1 MYIFFKK
8 CRFLSIE
15 FIYFRV
21 DSTTASDDLNDTD
34 DDAGC
39 WLFGG
44 ATFLLALDGR
54 ECSETAVAGE
64 PVFPDSRPAV
74 HFGSGGLIM
83 KHIFF
88 FKKGRGLNLSVVK
101 ECIRAIHAS
110 SRHNESENIKS
121 VGII

>member
-1 MYIFFKK
+1 M
-8 CRFLSIE
+8 
-15 FIYFRV
+15 
-21 DSTTASDDLNDTD
+21 DSTASDDLNDTD

-54 ECSETAVAGE
+54 ECSAETAVAGE

-83 KHIFF
+83 KYIFF

-121 VGII
+121 LGI

>member
-1 MYIFFKK
+1 MVE
-8 CRFLSIE
+8 S
-15 FIYFRV
+15 
-21 DSTTASDDLNDTD
+21 AQ
-34 DDAGC
+34 
-39 WLFGG
+39 
-44 ATFLLALDGR
+44 
-54 ECSETAVAGE
+54 TAVAGE

-83 KHIFF
+83 KYFL

-121 VGII
+121 VGI